1 MLALFRDYDVM
12 WPTATSTALGWFEIL
27 NAGFSMFAPE
37 CFFGGGSFY
46 VVYIFQMVLPFVCVG
61 TCVTAYYG
69 AELALRRLDPR
80 RERRVDGAAT
90 GGVVG
95 WLEGLKIRCWKN
107 AFWFVTLLY
116 PRCAMTALQLFG
128 WKKLDVGT
136 FLKADFSIMVK
147 YPGGAFVATYL
158 KYMIPGIPLLILYA
172 AVIPAFWFAAVY
184 LNRGK
189 LDDAVVQAK
198 YGFLYSSYSCRF
210 PYWETTEMLRKFAIA
225 FMPVF
230 IPTQAN
236 GSLQAAAG
244 QVVLLVYIM
253 LTLRCWPFAAHVDNW
268 LQLASLT
275 VLWLLLLT
283 AGVSKWEDLDGGGA
297 TALGVVQLTLSS
309 GVGFLLACAIFFN
322 GLHLARQ
329 LSRNWSQKRRDRRA
343 SRQAAT
349 AEAAAE
355 VSEDGGEDGGEAG
368 GDGGG
373 TPGRSVAA
381 KLSAARAS
389 LGLAC
394 LPCVAGSKRGTM
406 EPLTSDD
413 GEIAAA
419 AAAADGGKAARDS
432 RAGLPTINVHA
443 GPRDEEAGAGPL
455 RGAFG
460 GDTPQSRRD
469 LAGPHS
475 IPLKPC
481 CDSRPLCRA
490 AACPPTTAQRKL
502 LRTSSSMSRRSA
514 ADDAEMRLPME
525 GVQRSDSSTLPAW
538 PGLPPL
544 AEGAPLP
551 SPRRGPQP
559 APPVQ
564 QRPELQP
571 QLAEAAEAAA
581 GAQQQAQGPANA
593 AEEAQG
599 PDQQWEAGQ
608 PSSHPS
614 A

>member
-1 MLALFRDYDVM
+1 MWLRHVCCRRPCHSLACCLL
-12 WPTATSTALGWFEIL
+12 S
-27 NAGFSMFAPE
+27 
-37 CFFGGGSFY
+37 C
-46 VVYIFQMVLPFVCVG
+46 
-61 TCVTAYYG
+61 
-69 AELALRRLDPR
+69 LA
-80 RERRVDGAAT
+80 
-90 GGVVG
+90 
-95 WLEGLKIRCWKN
+95 
-107 AFWFVTLLY
+107 
-116 PRCAMTALQLFG
+116 
-128 WKKLDVGT
+128 
-136 FLKADFSIMVK
+136 
-147 YPGGAFVATYL
+147 
-158 KYMIPGIPLLILYA
+158 PLL
-172 AVIPAFWFAAVY
+172 PAPS
-184 LNRGK
+184 L
-189 LDDAVVQAK
+189 Q
-198 YGFLYSSYSCRF
+198 
-210 PYWETTEMLRKFAIA
+210 
-225 FMPVF
+225 VF

-275 VLWLLLLT
+275 GGRRRARRAQWRWRNAAGCCCAARATAACPHPRHADCGLEQQQPSPRLSPLCSIPAAPPPPPPRAVLWLLLLT

-490 AACPPTTAQRKL
+490 AACPPTTAQCHHQL
-502 LRTSSSMSRRSA
+502 HTA
-514 ADDAEMRLPME
+514 GITP
-525 GVQRSDSSTLPAW
+525 LPA
-538 PGLPPL
+538 
-544 AEGAPLP
+544 GA
-551 SPRRGPQP
+551 SC
-559 APPVQ
+559 
-564 QRPELQP
+564 
-571 QLAEAAEAAA
+571 
-581 GAQQQAQGPANA
+581 
-593 AEEAQG
+593 
-599 PDQQWEAGQ
+599 
-608 PSSHPS
+608 
-614 A
+614 